1 MCDARRKP
9 PFITHYIHGITIED
23 DGFRVRFQTALFLKV
38 LYRFIT
44 ERSILSRRINM
55 GSIICDYC
63 KHENL
68 STAKICSRCHKTL
81 PENKGTLPVDLQ
93 FTLADQEAS
102 RARTVLVSIIIAL
115 VLGSIGYRLLVANH
129 LEQTSA
135 LFIGLPA
142 VLAIAVAL
150 TAKAKTTTGMMIK
163 IMTLALLMSGILLG
177 EGFIC
182 IVMAAP
188 LFYLVAFI
196 IGASFDYFKRRSE
209 ENVNKRTFGLMLLP
223 FLLLSVE
230 GVHDKLSFPRA
241 ETVVAERIVEGN
253 AAAVEEALSQTPR
266 FDKPLPAYLRLGFP
280 RPVETSGSGLDP
292 GDWRRVRFAGGEGKP
307 GDLVL
312 KVVEHERG
320 SVRFRVVS
328 DKSHISH
335 WLDWREAEVRWTKID
350 EEHTMVRWSLR
361 YDRRLDPAWYFAPW
375 ERYAAHAA
383 ASYLI
388 EAAATPTT
396 TRPTMAMEEWK
407 R

>member
-1 MCDARRKP
+1 MS
-9 PFITHYIHGITIED
+9 G
-23 DGFRVRFQTALFLKV
+23 
-38 LYRFIT
+38 
-44 ERSILSRRINM
+44 
-55 GSIICDYC
+55 IICDYC
-63 KHENL
+63 KHENP
-68 STAKICSRCHKTL
+68 STARICSRCRKTL
-81 PENKGTLPVDLQ
+81 PENKGAKPVDTQLT
-93 FTLADQEAS
+93 FEDREAS
-102 RARTVLVSIIIAL
+102 RARVVLVSAIIAL
-115 VLGSIGYRLLVANH
+115 VLGSIGYRLLVSNH

-196 IGASFDYFKRRSE
+196 IGASVDHFKRRSE
-209 ENVNKRTFGLMLLP
+209 ENINKRTFGLMLLP
-223 FLLLSVE
+223 FMLLSLE
-230 GVHDKLSFPRA
+230 GVHEKLSFPRA
-241 ETVVAERIVEGN
+241 ETVTAESIVEGN
-253 AAAVEEALSQTPR
+253 AAAVEEALSRTPH
-266 FDKPLPAYLRLGFP
+266 FNKTLPAYLRLGFP

-292 GDWRRVRFAGGEGKP
+292 GDVRRVRFAGGEGNP

-312 KVVEHERG
+312 EVAEHEAG
-320 SVRFRVVS
+320 LVRFRVVS

-350 EEHTMVRWSLR
+350 EKHTMVCWSLR

-375 ERYAAHAA
+375 ERYAARAA
-383 ASYLI
+383 AGYLI
-388 EAAATPTT
+388 DAAATPTAT
-396 TRPTMAMEEWK
+396 TIARPTMAITKPEEWK

>member
-1 MCDARRKP
+1 M
-9 PFITHYIHGITIED
+9 
-23 DGFRVRFQTALFLKV
+23 
-38 LYRFIT
+38 
-44 ERSILSRRINM
+44 
-55 GSIICDYC
+55 SIICEKCGY
-63 KHENL
+63 ENL
-68 STAKICSRCHKTL
+68 SEAQTCNRCREHL
-81 PENKGTLPVDLQ
+81 RRPESAEPDDSLDDEGAAT
-93 FTLADQEAS
+93 
-102 RARTVLVSIIIAL
+102 RARWILVSIIIAL
-115 VLGSIGYRLLVANH
+115 ATGSVVYRLLVANR

-142 VLAIAVAL
+142 ILAILVAM
-150 TAKAKTTTGMMIK
+150 TGKSKSATGMIMNV
-163 IMTLALLMSGILLG
+163 MTLALLMSGILLG

-188 LFYLVAFI
+188 LFYLVAFAIGSI
-196 IGASFDYFKRRSE
+196 IDHSKRRGE
-209 ENVNKRTFGLMLLP
+209 ESKRMLSMMMLP

-241 ETVVAERIVEGN
+241 ETVVAESIVEGN

-280 RPVETSGSGLDP
+280 RPVETSGAGLDP

-312 KVVEHERG
+312 EVVEHERG
-320 SVRFRVVS
+320 SVRFRVIS

-350 EEHTMVRWSLR
+350 EAHTMVRWSLR

-388 EAAATPTT
+388 DAAATPTT
-396 TRPTMAMEEWK
+396 TTIARPTMAMEEWK